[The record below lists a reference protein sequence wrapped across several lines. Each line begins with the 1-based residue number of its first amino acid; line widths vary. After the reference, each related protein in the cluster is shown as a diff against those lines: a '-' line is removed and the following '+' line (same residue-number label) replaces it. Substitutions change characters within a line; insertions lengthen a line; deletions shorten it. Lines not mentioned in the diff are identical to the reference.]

1 VSFVREPIAQT
12 SVLNYLPVRIVSI
25 APPDGDDAQVN
36 LVAAIGE
43 DGRGARIVG
52 RITRK
57 SREVLG
63 LEPGAMVYAQ
73 IKSVAL
79 LA

>member
-1 VSFVREPIAQT
+1 
-12 SVLNYLPVRIVSI
+12 VRIVTI
-25 APPDGDDAQVN
+25 APPDGDDAQLNV
-36 LVAAIGE
+36 VAALGE
-43 DGRGARIVG
+43 EGLGARIVG

-57 SREVLG
+57 SCEVLG
-63 LEPGAMVYAQ
+63 LKPGVCVYAQ